1 MSKINTLTT
10 VKEKQAKIDKEQGRL
25 AARSVH
31 GVLDNEVVKAY
42 SLRVDRERLSVDLRL
57 VDELPENVV
66 PHMLREMVVQSH
78 IHKVVDDE
86 NLDTITRLNEEC
98 TARDCLEK
106 QAKTQTKQLSPSD
119 IAKLE
124 KQIEKNKLVPRQ
136 GLSQIE
142 ALQLRVRRA
151 WHKL

>member
-1 MSKINTLTT
+1 MGRIYTLTT
-10 VKEKQAKIDKEQGRL
+10 VKEKQAKIDKEQGRI
-25 AARSVH
+25 AAQSVC

-57 VDELPENVV
+57 VDKLPENVV
-66 PHMLREMVVQSH
+66 SHALREMVVQSH

-106 QAKTQTKQLSPSD
+106 QAKTQTRQLSPLD